1 MNLIRNMRV
10 FVRVAEAGSFTAG
23 AEQSDVTTAQASRF
37 ISDLE
42 AHLRTRLFNR
52 TTRRIALTDAGNRY
66 LHRCRE
72 ILALVDSSEAEAG
85 EARTSPAGVLRIHAP
100 LSFGQI
106 YVMPALTRYLEKYPL
121 VRAEVTLSQRIPDLL
136 DEGFDVSLQVATAH
150 LPDSALVS
158 ARICTMPTVLC
169 ASPKYIE
176 CRGAPRSVPEL
187 HQHTC
192 LQLVTPHFPAD
203 RWKFEG
209 RDGVAEIELLP
220 GKLRVNSAEAL
231 AAALVEGFGIG
242 PLPMLSA
249 LSSLQDGLLVRVLP
263 EYEMQGTTVYATYL
277 SREYLDAKIK
287 TWIAFLRDFVAAAL
301 SARYAQYSCS
311 DDDAGVWVR
320 TDREGL
326 NGMT

>member
-1 MNLIRNMRV
+1 MEAARQNTMNLLRNMRV

-37 ISDLE
+37 VSDLE
-42 AHLRTRLFNR
+42 AHLHTRLFNR

-66 LHRCRE
+66 LLRCKE
-72 ILALVDSSEAEAG
+72 ILALIEASEAEAG

-106 YVMPALTRYLEKYPL
+106 YVVPALTRYLEKHPL
-121 VRAEVTLSQRIPDLL
+121 VRAEVTLSQRSPDLL
-136 DEGFDVSLQVATAH
+136 DEGFDVSLQVATTY

-169 ASPKYIE
+169 ASPEYIE
-176 CRGAPRSVPEL
+176 SHGSPRSMQEL

-192 LQLVTPHFPAD
+192 LQLVTPHFPVD
-203 RWKFEG
+203 RWQFEG
-209 RDGVAEIELLP
+209 RDGGAEIELRP
-220 GKLRVNSAEAL
+220 GKLRVNSADAL
-231 AAALVEGFGIG
+231 AVALIEGFGIG

-249 LSSLQDGLLVRVLP
+249 LSALESGALVHVLP
-263 EYEMQGTTVYATYL
+263 EYELQGTTVYATYL

-287 TWIAFLRDFVAAAL
+287 TWIAFLREFVTEAL
-301 SARYAQYSCS
+301 SARHLDTRAAMH
-311 DDDAGVWVR
+311 D
-320 TDREGL
+320 
-326 NGMT
+326 

>member
-1 MNLIRNMRV
+1 MNLLRNMRV

-42 AHLRTRLFNR
+42 VHLRTRLFNR

-66 LHRCRE
+66 LRRSKV
-72 ILALVDSSEAEAG
+72 ILALVDASEAEAG

-106 YVMPALTRYLEKYPL
+106 YVVPALTRYLEKYPL
-121 VRAEVTLSQRIPDLL
+121 VRAEVTLSQRFPDLL
-136 DEGFDVSLQVATAH
+136 DEGFDVSLQVASTH

-158 ARICTMPTVLC
+158 AKICTMPTVLC

-176 CRGAPRSVPEL
+176 SRGAPRSVSEL

-192 LQLVTPHFPAD
+192 LQLVTPHFPVD
-203 RWKFEG
+203 RWRFEG
-209 RDGVAEIELLP
+209 RDGAAEIELRP

-231 AAALVEGFGIG
+231 AVSLVEGFGIG
-242 PLPMLSA
+242 PLPMPSALSA
-249 LSSLQDGLLVRVLP
+249 LQSGALVRVLP
-263 EYEMQGTTVYATYL
+263 EHELPGTTVYATYL
-277 SREYLDAKIK
+277 SREYLDAKIR
-287 TWIAFLRDFVAAAL
+287 TLIAFLREFVATAL
-301 SARYAQYSCS
+301 STSH
-311 DDDAGVWVR
+311 V
-320 TDREGL
+320 
-326 NGMT
+326 

>member
-1 MNLIRNMRV
+1 MNLLRNMRV

-42 AHLRTRLFNR
+42 VHLRTRLFNR

-66 LHRCRE
+66 LRRCKE
-72 ILALVDSSEAEAG
+72 ILALVDASEAEAG

-106 YVMPALTRYLEKYPL
+106 YVVPALTQYLEKYPL

-150 LPDSALVS
+150 LPESALVS

-176 CRGAPRSVPEL
+176 NHGVPKSVAEL
-187 HQHTC
+187 DQHAC

-209 RDGVAEIELLP
+209 RDDAAEIELRP
-220 GKLRVNSAEAL
+220 GKLRVNSADAL
-231 AAALVEGFGIG
+231 AVALVEGFGIG
-242 PLPMLSA
+242 PLPALSA
-249 LSSLQDGLLVRVLP
+249 LSALQSGALVRVLP

-287 TWIAFLRDFVAAAL
+287 TWIAFLREFVAAAL
-301 SARYAQYSCS
+301 STRHAQYAYS
-311 DDDAGVWVR
+311 DA
-320 TDREGL
+320 
-326 NGMT
+326 